1 VAMVLMKPLF
11 DPHFG
16 DGSALPQPPAAA
28 VVAQVAPGA
37 LVDDGALTD
46 AGVDQTGA
54 TAPSAQLG
62 KPQLSPLKA

>member
-11 DPHFG
+11 APQDL
-16 DGSALPQPPAAA
+16 DGSTLPQPPVAALVVVVAAA
-28 VVAQVAPGA
+28 A
-37 LVDDGALTD
+37 LVDDRN
-46 AGVDQTGA
+46 DQGL